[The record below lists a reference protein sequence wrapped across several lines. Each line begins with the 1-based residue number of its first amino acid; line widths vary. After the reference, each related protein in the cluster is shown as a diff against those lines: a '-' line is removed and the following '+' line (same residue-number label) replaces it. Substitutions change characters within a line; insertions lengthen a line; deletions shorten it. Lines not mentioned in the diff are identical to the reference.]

1 MKFSAASPQY
11 SFNHGIFASKPPAA
25 TTIVLASMARAAP
38 SRMANAEMNSPSRT
52 FSSSHFGFVKNLDAE
67 LGRRV
72 VVGVHHRLAAAEH
85 EQIAARQMERAAQR
99 LLPAH
104 AVGRHPIA
112 KRFRFANHQSGQ
124 PLVGRAAGDAAQILP
139 KLLFA
144 VSIGDEF
151 GGRPVH
157 ITNIAGVAAVA
168 AAKISR
174 RAFEHNHPGPGAPR
188 RDRRA
193 QRRIAAAGNKH
204 VIRMIKASIE

>member
-1 MKFSAASPQY
+1 
-11 SFNHGIFASKPPAA
+11 
-25 TTIVLASMARAAP
+25 MARAAP
-38 SRMANAEMNSPSRT
+38 SRNSQRGNEFAVAN
-52 FSSSHFGFVKNLDAE
+52 FQLLHFGFVVNLDAE

-72 VVGVHHRLAAAEH
+72 VVAIHHRLAAAEH

-112 KRFRFANHQSGQ
+112 QRFRFANHQSSQ

-151 GGRPVH
+151 AGRPVH
-157 ITNIAGVAAVA
+157 VTNIARMAAVA
-168 AAKISR
+168 AAKVSR
-174 RAFEHNHPGPGAPR
+174 RAFEHNHPGAGAPR

-193 QRRIAAAGNKH
+193 QRRIAAAGDKH
-204 VIRMIKASIE
+204 VIRMIRS